1 MQASHQEV
9 LERYESFRMQ
19 ARDIAY
25 QSLPSHLKQ
34 ALTLS
39 GIDHK
44 ALNAFT
50 AWRNMAER
58 KVEWDWEFSR
68 GYKVFY
74 PKAFDLSVW
83 QGNRLSSLSIGR
95 PTYHGTEMRHDFVE
109 RAPKNCLYAGEM
121 FSVSLLAY
129 ETYADLIGARKIRIM
144 NPLNDVLVKYYMSHG
159 GFTLMPAKK
168 GNPRYLVRDV

>member
-44 ALNAFT
+44 ALNAF
-50 AWRNMAER
+50 
-58 KVEWDWEFSR
+58 
-68 GYKVFY
+68 
-74 PKAFDLSVW
+74 LC
-83 QGNRLSSLSIGR
+83 SIM
-95 PTYHGTEMRHDFVE
+95 PCH
-109 RAPKNCLYAGEM
+109 ALQ
-121 FSVSLLAY
+121 
-129 ETYADLIGARKIRIM
+129 DLIQPDKA
-144 NPLNDVLVKYYMSHG
+144 L
-159 GFTLMPAKK
+159 
-168 GNPRYLVRDV
+168 

>member
-58 KVEWDWEFSR
+58 KVEWDW
-68 GYKVFY
+68 
-74 PKAFDLSVW
+74 
-83 QGNRLSSLSIGR
+83 
-95 PTYHGTEMRHDFVE
+95 
-109 RAPKNCLYAGEM
+109 
-121 FSVSLLAY
+121 
-129 ETYADLIGARKIRIM
+129 
-144 NPLNDVLVKYYMSHG
+144 
-159 GFTLMPAKK
+159 
-168 GNPRYLVRDV
+168 